1 MEIWSRTAAFCGAA
15 WFAPFGF
22 ADALRPPG
30 RDYGFSPQEMMDNG
44 LLFAGTVDSVK
55 RQVQNM
61 LDTTPVSWVFMWQ
74 YNGLLS
80 QGQILRTIED
90 FSEKV
95 LPDFGGLGN
104 GV

>member
-1 MEIWSRTAAFCGAA
+1 
-15 WFAPFGF
+15 
-22 ADALRPPG
+22 
-30 RDYGFSPQEMMDNG
+30 MDRG

-61 LDTTPVSWVFMWQ
+61 LDITPVSWVFMWQ

-80 QGQILRTIED
+80 RAQILRTIED

-95 LPDFGGLGN
+95 LPEFGGLGN
-104 GV
+104 GA